1 MAICVILAHADYGI
15 LGHMPRLREKVLLAD
30 GALLEIELDADLGY
44 VLRYGALVEYANH
57 RRRVGGRELP
67 YEFRSVE
74 QLRYD
79 FERDVEAAGGR
90 LGENA

>member
-1 MAICVILAHADYGI
+1 MAFA
-15 LGHMPRLREKVLLAD
+15 ETVLLRDAIVR
-30 GALLEIELDADLGY
+30 LELDDD
-44 VLRYGALVEYANH
+44 LRYRLSYGERVIYENG
-57 RRRVGGRELP
+57 RRTLRGRSSA

-90 LGENA
+90 LV